1 MTEPGLRAI
10 LRATT
15 TEPGGVARTGPVAQP
30 GTVPGLTTL
39 LEDS

>member
-1 MTEPGLRAI
+1 VTGPGGRAI
-10 LRATT
+10 LRATI
-15 TEPGGVARTGPVAQP
+15 TEPGGAARTGHVAQP